1 MSTAKQAALELQARE
16 ERYRRSVEPAFEG
29 VWIIDRNNRT
39 TFVNRR
45 MADML
50 GYAPE
55 EMLGKAVLAFM
66 DPDAQAAFVANR
78 DRRQQEYQDEHEFRF
93 RRKDGSE
100 LWVLLEASPD
110 RDEAGNYVGSL
121 AMVTDVTERRRAQK
135 ALEYQAL
142 HDALTGLP
150 NRVQLADRLGH
161 ALESARAAHEQ
172 VAVLILDLD
181 HFKEVNETFGH
192 QAGDR
197 LLEQV
202 GPRLRSEIRPEDIV
216 ARLGGEQVAGFLRS
230 EEHTSEL
237 QSQSNLVCR
246 LLLVKKQRH
255 MHS

>member
-1 MSTAKQAALELQARE
+1 
-16 ERYRRSVEPAFEG
+16 
-29 VWIIDRNNRT
+29 
-39 TFVNRR
+39 
-45 MADML
+45 ML
-50 GYAPE
+50 WKP
-55 EMLGKAVLAFM
+55 VLTFM
-66 DPDAQAAFVANR
+66 DADAQALFAVNG
-78 DRRQQEYQDEHEFRF
+78 DQRQSAHQAEHEFRF

-150 NRVQLADRLGH
+150 NRVQLADRLRH
-161 ALESARAAHEQ
+161 ALESARAANEQ

-202 GPRLRSEIRPEDIV
+202 GPRLRSELRTEDMV
-216 ARLGGEQVAGFLRS
+216 ARLGGDEFAV
-230 EEHTSEL
+230 
-237 QSQSNLVCR
+237 
-246 LLLVKKQRH
+246 LLAKRDAT
-255 MHS
+255 